1 VGVTARKESERKNT
15 GFDFER
21 AIAAHLEATQK
32 AGAWGKKV
40 KGLRAAGMSAA
51 ADAAERK
58 ANYWLR
64 KATALAVLAEHG
76 RAARARIKGDGGSAN

>member
-1 VGVTARKESERKNT
+1 MAARKETNGKNT

-21 AIAAHLEATQK
+21 AIAAYREATQK
-32 AGAWGKKV
+32 AGAWTEKV
-40 KGLRAAGMSAA
+40 KGLRATGMFAA

-64 KATALAVLAEHG
+64 KVTALEVLVEHG
-76 RAARARIKGDGGSAN
+76 KAACAPIIVDGSANEL